1 MAIKCDN
8 AFERMLEADPAEL
21 SGRSDSELA
30 GHVRECP
37 RCQAVATELLAGQ
50 LQLASAL
57 IELGPRTEVS
67 EALGAAQARW
77 QKTLRRERAWRW
89 APLAAAAAVAAAMVI
104 GSLSSGRLM
113 EGELAAA
120 PAAVEPLVESATSQ
134 SVMVFE
140 TRDRSATVIWF
151 Y

>member
-8 AFERMLEADPAEL
+8 AFEQMLEADPAEL

-30 GHVRECP
+30 GHVKACP
-37 RCQAVATELLAGQ
+37 RCQAVAGELLAGQ
-50 LQLASAL
+50 LQLANVL
-57 IELGPRTEVS
+57 GELGPKADVS
-67 EALGAAQARW
+67 EALSAAQMRW
-77 QKTLRRERAWRW
+77 QRTLRRERAWRW
-89 APLAAAAAVAAAMVI
+89 APLAAAAAVAAAMLI
-104 GSLSSGRLM
+104 QSLPSGGMM
-113 EGELAAA
+113 EGEVAAA
-120 PAAVEPLVESATSQ
+120 PAAVEPLVESAASQ